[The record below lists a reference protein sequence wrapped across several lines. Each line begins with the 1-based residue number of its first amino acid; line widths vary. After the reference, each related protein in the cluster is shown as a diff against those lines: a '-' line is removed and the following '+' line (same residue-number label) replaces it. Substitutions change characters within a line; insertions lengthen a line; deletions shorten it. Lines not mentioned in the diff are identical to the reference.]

1 MFTYWPFISLV
12 VMGVMVTILL
22 LLKFSDKICRVRM
35 TAGGGFVESKYQD
48 DQMHNLEVM
57 EDGAGTMMDFNL
69 QDSGSVRSQRT
80 LNSQVGYSPASEGAP
95 SGYGR
100 EFAL

>member
-35 TAGGGFVESKYQD
+35 TAGGGFVEDKYQD
-48 DQMHNLEVM
+48 DQVNNCFTFYT
-57 EDGAGTMMDFNL
+57 ARPRPRNF
-69 QDSGSVRSQRT
+69 RK
-80 LNSQVGYSPASEGAP
+80 
-95 SGYGR
+95 
-100 EFAL
+100 

>member
-35 TAGGGFVESKYQD
+35 TAGGGFVEDKYPD
-48 DQMHNLEVM
+48 DQVNTASFNLETCV
-57 EDGAGTMMDFNL
+57 N
-69 QDSGSVRSQRT
+69 
-80 LNSQVGYSPASEGAP
+80 Y
-95 SGYGR
+95 
-100 EFAL
+100 

>member
-35 TAGGGFVESKYQD
+35 TAGGGFVDQQKYQD
-48 DQMHNLEVM
+48 DHHLEMM

-95 SGYGR
+95 SNYGR

>member
-48 DQMHNLEVM
+48 DQVNIVLPLASKLPQIIKQVSIVS
-57 EDGAGTMMDFNL
+57 L
-69 QDSGSVRSQRT
+69 Q
-80 LNSQVGYSPASEGAP
+80 LKCNCH
-95 SGYGR
+95 
-100 EFAL
+100 